1 MQVWFGARG
10 PRTLAR
16 GRSILLAGVSAI
28 CWTAAA
34 PAMAQDGQDEPVVT
48 QESTL
53 DEVVVTG
60 TRRTLQT
67 SIETKRQE
75 ATIVDAL
82 TADEIGDLPAL
93 SVGEAIETITGAAS
107 HREKGGAS
115 EIAIRGMGPFL
126 GASTFNGRE
135 ATNGSGDRSVNF
147 NQFPSEL
154 INQIK
159 VYKTQQANLIEGGVS
174 GLVELGTLRPLDFNR
189 QRIQV
194 EGKINYNPYEDR
206 LLDQPSP
213 GYRGT
218 ISFVDQFDLG
228 GLGRIGLSLGFQRN
242 DVTNPEEVYNASSTW
257 VACNANTTQTGNCT
271 EVTRAQAAAGTPF
284 YLVPNSYTF
293 RQIEED
299 DTRDAWFGAVQ
310 WRPNDR
316 FNINL
321 DYQYSDRSYNERRN
335 ELGISEARYGLTNR
349 VVNENNVLLA
359 ATGNSSIETNST
371 FKNRSETYEGAGLN
385 VEFFVNE
392 ALTLKGDVSWSH
404 TLRNET
410 DRNVRLR
417 SDPLDIYGVRTPMNN
432 QRVPYTMDLR
442 NGPVPTFTIDPRF
455 DITNHDL
462 FSDDARIRRDQSQRD
477 HEIFATRFDA
487 TYEVSEGFF
496 TAFDAGV
503 RYSTMTFK
511 DFDNRVE
518 FTQDDRAVD
527 REANLLCRTPFPQTD
542 FLDSSSS
549 NSITRWATFDAVC
562 LFEAYSGVPDTGLP
576 IDIRAVENR
585 DVSEDVWAGYGMAS
599 FAGMAGN
606 LPFRGN
612 MGLRVV
618 DTQVTSKGLR
628 ADLDVVENGDG
639 TISLVPTGA
648 FNEQVFEHGTTRWL
662 PSLNLTFELKDDLLL
677 RGGLFR
683 AMSRPAPSALGAGRI
698 ITVDSGAD
706 YANVAEAL
714 RNISANGSPRLEP
727 LMSWNADLS
736 LEYYANR
743 DSMFAFAVYAKQFTG
758 GFQPVAYDETFVIDG
773 QSVTVPVVQTEN
785 SDDESTLLGFEV
797 TGAYRFSNLPAP
809 FDGLG
814 TKISYS
820 YADLDFENE
829 DVRLGD
835 VIDANTGVVTQG
847 MIPPAGLSGLSK
859 HVLSAQLYYQIG
871 NLDLQAIYKY
881 RSDYYQD
888 FVGGN
893 SQLRYVHG
901 VGTVDLRASYA
912 LSRNS
917 RVQFEAVN
925 ITDEP
930 RIEDMPVWGA
940 TRGYYAYGSKYYI
953 SMRHRF

>member
-1 MQVWFGARG
+1 MTVWIGAKAS
-10 PRTLAR
+10 RTGLRASR
-16 GRSILLAGVSAI
+16 MALLAGASALI
-28 CWTAAA
+28 CGAA
-34 PAMAQDGQDEPVVT
+34 PAMAQDGPLVT
-48 QESTL
+48 QDPTSV
-53 DEVVVTG
+53 DDIVVTG
-60 TRRTLQT
+60 TRRTMQN
-67 SIETKRQE
+67 SIETKRDS

-115 EIAIRGMGPFL
+115 EVAIRGMGPFL

-159 VYKTQQANLIEGGVS
+159 VYKTQQANLVEGGVS

-189 QRIQV
+189 RRVQV
-194 EGKINYNPYEDR
+194 EGKLNFNPYDDR
-206 LLDQPSP
+206 LLQPNGP

-218 ISFVDQFDLG
+218 ISYVDQFDAG
-228 GLGRIGLSLGFQRN
+228 KLGRIGLSLGFQRN
-242 DVTNPEEVYNASSTW
+242 DVTNPEEVYNASTTW
-257 VACNANTTQTGNCT
+257 VACNSNITVANNNCT

-284 YLVPNSYTF
+284 YLAPNGYTF
-293 RQIEED
+293 RQIVED
-299 DTRDAWFGAVQ
+299 DMRDAWFGALQ

-316 FNINL
+316 LNINL

-335 ELGISEARYGLTNR
+335 ELGISEGRYGLTNR
-349 VVNENNVLLA
+349 VVDEDHILQSVS
-359 ATGNSSIETNST
+359 GISSIEVNST
-371 FKNRSETYEGAGLN
+371 FKNRSETYEGAGLS
-385 VEFFVNE
+385 VEYDVTD

-417 SDPLDIYGVRTPMNN
+417 SDNLDIYGNRTPMNN
-432 QRVPYTMDLR
+432 QRVPYTMTLAD
-442 NGPVPTFTIDPRF
+442 GDVPIFTIDPRF
-455 DITNHDL
+455 DLNNHDL

-477 HEIFATRFDA
+477 HEIFAGRFDA
-487 TYEVSEGFF
+487 TYSLTQGFF

-503 RYSTMTFK
+503 RYSQMTFA
-511 DFDNRVE
+511 DFDNRIE

-527 REANLLCRTPFPQTD
+527 RAINLACRRAFPQHD
-542 FLDSSSS
+542 FLKSSDT
-549 NSITRWATFDAVC
+549 NTITSWASFDALC
-562 LFEAYSGVPDTGLP
+562 LFERYAGAPDTGLP
-576 IDIRAVENR
+576 LDIRAVENR
-585 DVSEDVWAGYGMAS
+585 DVTEDVWAGYGMAS
-599 FAGMAGN
+599 FAGQAGA

-612 MGLRVV
+612 VGVRVV

-628 ADLDVVENGDG
+628 ADLDVINNPDG
-639 TISLVPTGA
+639 TISLVPTGE
-648 FNEQVFEHGTTRWL
+648 FDEVVIEHGTTRWL

-677 RGGLFR
+677 RAGVFR
-683 AMSRPAPSALGAGRI
+683 AMSRPAPSALGAGRV
-698 ITVDSGAD
+698 ITVDSGGD
-706 YANVAEAL
+706 YASVADAI
-714 RNISANGSPRLEP
+714 RNITANGSPRLEP

-736 LEYYANR
+736 LEYYVNR
-743 DSMFAFAVYAKQFTG
+743 DSLFSFAVYAKQFTG

-785 SDDESTLLGFEV
+785 SGEESTLLGFEV
-797 TGAYRFSNLPAP
+797 TAAHRFSNLPAP

-820 YADLDFENE
+820 YADLDFENQ
-829 DVRLGD
+829 DVRLGE
-835 VIDANTGVVTQG
+835 VIDAATGQVTPG
-847 MIPPAGLSGLSK
+847 MIPAAGLSGLSK

-871 NLDLQAIYKY
+871 KLDLQAIYKY

-912 LSRNS
+912 INRNA
-917 RVQFEAVN
+917 RFQVEAVN

-930 RIEDMPVWGA
+930 RIEDMPVWGS
-940 TRGYYAYGSKYYI
+940 TRGYYSYGSKYYA
-953 SMRHRF
+953 SLRYRF

>member
-1 MQVWFGARG
+1 
-10 PRTLAR
+10 
-16 GRSILLAGVSAI
+16 
-28 CWTAAA
+28 
-34 PAMAQDGQDEPVVT
+34 MAQDGQDEPVVT

>member
-1 MQVWFGARG
+1 MKRSFVTSGSACLVRG
-10 PRTLAR
+10 GKYIML
-16 GRSILLAGVSAI
+16 GGVSALSL
-28 CWTAAA
+28 AGA
-34 PAMAQDGQDEPVVT
+34 AMAQDAGAGATSV
-48 QESTL
+48 

-60 TRRTLQT
+60 TRRTVQT
-67 SIETKRQE
+67 SIETKRGS

-115 EIAIRGMGPFL
+115 EVSIRGLGPFL

-159 VYKTQQANLIEGGVS
+159 VYKTQQADLVEGGVS

-189 QRIQV
+189 RRIQV
-194 EGKINYNPYEDR
+194 EGKLNFNPYDER
-206 LLDQPSP
+206 LIQPNGP

-218 ISFVDQFDLG
+218 VSYVDQFDAG
-228 GLGRIGLSLGFQRN
+228 SLGRIGLSVGFQRN

-257 VACNANTTQTGNCT
+257 YACNDAQTAAGNCA
-271 EVTRAQAAAGTPF
+271 EVTRGQAAAGTPF
-284 YLVPNSYTF
+284 YLVPGSYIF
-293 RQIEED
+293 RQIQED
-299 DTRDAWFGAVQ
+299 DTRDAWFGALQ

-316 FNINL
+316 LNINL
-321 DYQYSDRSYNERRN
+321 DYQYSDRSYNERRS

-349 VVNENNVLLA
+349 VVNADHVLEA
-359 ATGNSSIETNST
+359 VSGNSSIEVNST
-371 FKNRSETYEGAGLN
+371 FKNRSETYEGAGFN
-385 VEFFVNE
+385 IEYDVTD
-392 ALTLKGDVSWSH
+392 ALTIKADVSWSH

-417 SDPLDIYGVRTPMNN
+417 SDPLDIYGNRTALNN

-442 NGPVPTFTIDPRF
+442 NGSVPTFTIDPRF
-455 DITNHDL
+455 DINNHDL

-477 HEIFATRFDA
+477 HEIMAARFDA
-487 TYEVSEGFF
+487 TYRPAGGLF

-503 RYSTMTFK
+503 RYSEMTFT

-527 REANLLCRTPFPQTD
+527 RAANLACRRAFPQRD
-542 FLDSSSS
+542 FLKISES
-549 NSITRWATFDAVC
+549 NSINSWASFDAVC
-562 LFEAYSGVPDTGLP
+562 LFEAYAGTPDTGLP
-576 IDIRAVENR
+576 LDIRAVENR
-585 DVSEDVWAGYGMAS
+585 DVAEDVLAAYGMAS
-599 FAGMAGN
+599 FETSLGALPVRGN
-606 LPFRGN
+606 LGI
-612 MGLRVV
+612 RVV

-628 ADLDVVENGDG
+628 ADLDVVNNPDG

-648 FNEQVFEHGTTRWL
+648 FDEVVIEAGTTRWL
-662 PSLNLTFELKDDLLL
+662 PSLNLTFELKEDLLL
-677 RGGLFR
+677 RAGVFR

-698 ITVDSGAD
+698 ITVDTGTD
-706 YANVAEAL
+706 YASVEDAV
-714 RNISANGSPRLEP
+714 RNITANGSPRLEP

-736 LEYYANR
+736 LEYYANK
-743 DSMFAFAVYAKQFTG
+743 DSLYSLAIYAKQFTG
-758 GFQPVAYDETFVIDG
+758 GFQPVAYDESFTIDG
-773 QSVTVPVVQTEN
+773 QTVVVPVTQTEN
-785 SDDESTLLGFEV
+785 SDDESTLLGFEI
-797 TGAYRFSNLPAP
+797 TAAHRFSNLPAP

-820 YADLDFENE
+820 YADLDFENQ

-835 VIDANTGVVTQG
+835 IVDAATGEVTEG
-847 MIPPAGLSGLSK
+847 IIPPAGLSGMSK

-871 NLDLQAIYKY
+871 KLDLQAIYKY
-881 RSDYYQD
+881 RSDYFQD

-893 SQLRYVHG
+893 AQLRYVHG
-901 VGTVDLRASYA
+901 VGTTDLRASYA
-912 LSRNS
+912 INRNA
-917 RVQFEAVN
+917 RVQVEAVN

-930 RIEDMPVWGA
+930 RIEDMPVWGS
-940 TRGYYAYGSKYYI
+940 TRGYYAYGAKYYA
-953 SMRHRF
+953 SLRYRF